1 MWVITREGF
10 FSVVWDKTCRA
21 DELAVRSQSKEDICR
36 LVKRLSG
43 YCDEGQITENFGTA
57 YRYSVKIA
65 KQAWS
70 AYLADCALQIDYPSV
85 KETIVP
91 VEDHLRRDAYFQI
104 WEALYR
110 WRSKIDAME
119 SGKRHHEP
127 SGVDVP
133 GLPVRWKP

>member
-1 MWVITREGF
+1 
-10 FSVVWDKTCRA
+10 
-21 DELAVRSQSKEDICR
+21 LA
-36 LVKRLSG
+36 KRLSG

-57 YRYSVKIA
+57 YRYSIKIT

-70 AYLADCALQIDYPSV
+70 AYLTDCALQIDYPSV

-110 WRSKIDAME
+110 WRSKTDAME
-119 SGKRHHEP
+119 KGKRHHEP